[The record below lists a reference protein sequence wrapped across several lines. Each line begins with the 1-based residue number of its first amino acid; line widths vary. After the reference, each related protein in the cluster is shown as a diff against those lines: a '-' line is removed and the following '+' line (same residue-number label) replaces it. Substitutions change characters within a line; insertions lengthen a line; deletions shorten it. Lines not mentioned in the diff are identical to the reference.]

1 MSTLRNPFAPFDPA
15 LTLAFEENIR
25 LALAEDIGAG
35 DWTAML
41 VPEALQVNATVTV
54 REQAVL
60 CGAPWFEAVML
71 QIDPRIG
78 VVWEFAEGALMPAN
92 APVCRIA
99 GPARSLLTAERAALN
114 FLQLLSGVATVTRDY
129 VQLVEGTNAAILD
142 TRKTIP
148 GLRLAQKYAV
158 RVGGGKNQ
166 RLALYDGILIKENHI
181 AAAGSIAAALAAA
194 RALHAG
200 VSIQIEVENL
210 DELSQALAA
219 GAVSVLL
226 DNFTTDQLRSAVTM
240 NAGRALLE
248 ASGGIERDTVRA
260 IAQTGVDRISIG
272 SLTKDIKATDYSLRV
287 VG

>member
-60 CGAPWFEAVML
+60 GGAPWFEAVML

-129 VQLVEGTNAAILD
+129 VRLVEGTNAAILD
-142 TRKTIP
+142 TRKTMP

-194 RALHAG
+194 RDLHAG

-226 DNFTTDQLRSAVTM
+226 DNFTTDQLRSAVTIS
-240 NAGRALLE
+240 AGRALLE

>member
-25 LALAEDIGAG
+25 VALAEDIGAG

-129 VQLVEGTNAAILD
+129 VRLVEGTNAAILD
-142 TRKTIP
+142 TRKTLP

-194 RALHAG
+194 RDLHAG

-226 DNFTTDQLRSAVTM
+226 DNFTTDQLRSAVTIS
-240 NAGRALLE
+240 AGRALLE

>member
-71 QIDPRIG
+71 QIDSRIG

-129 VQLVEGTNAAILD
+129 VRLVEGTNAAILD
-142 TRKTIP
+142 TRKTMP

-194 RALHAG
+194 RDLHAG

-226 DNFTTDQLRSAVTM
+226 DNFTTDQLRSAVTI

>member
-99 GPARSLLTAERAALN
+99 GPARSMLTAERAALN

-129 VQLVEGTNAAILD
+129 VRLVEGTNAAILD
-142 TRKTIP
+142 TRKTMP

-181 AAAGSIAAALAAA
+181 VAAGSIAAALAAA
-194 RALHAG
+194 RDLHAG

-226 DNFTTDQLRSAVTM
+226 DNFTTDQLRSAVTI

>member
-129 VQLVEGTNAAILD
+129 VRLVEGTNAAILD
-142 TRKTIP
+142 TRKTMP

-166 RLALYDGILIKENHI
+166 RLALYGGILIKENHI

-194 RALHAG
+194 RDLHAG

-226 DNFTTDQLRSAVTM
+226 DNFTTDQLRSAVTIS
-240 NAGRALLE
+240 AGRALLE

>member
-142 TRKTIP
+142 TRKTMP

-194 RALHAG
+194 RDLHAG

>member
-25 LALAEDIGAG
+25 LALAEEIGAG

-78 VVWEFAEGALMPAN
+78 VVWECAEGALMPAN

-142 TRKTIP
+142 TRKTMP

-194 RALHAG
+194 RDLHAG

-226 DNFTTDQLRSAVTM
+226 DNFTTDQLRSAVTIS
-240 NAGRALLE
+240 AGRALLE

>member
-25 LALAEDIGAG
+25 VALAEDIGAG

-99 GPARSLLTAERAALN
+99 GPARSLLTAERVALN
-114 FLQLLSGVATVTRDY
+114 FLQLLKANR
-129 VQLVEGTNAAILD
+129 
-142 TRKTIP
+142 
-148 GLRLAQKYAV
+148 
-158 RVGGGKNQ
+158 
-166 RLALYDGILIKENHI
+166 IKM
-181 AAAGSIAAALAAA
+181 
-194 RALHAG
+194 
-200 VSIQIEVENL
+200 
-210 DELSQALAA
+210 
-219 GAVSVLL
+219 VL
-226 DNFTTDQLRSAVTM
+226 
-240 NAGRALLE
+240 
-248 ASGGIERDTVRA
+248 
-260 IAQTGVDRISIG
+260 
-272 SLTKDIKATDYSLRV
+272 
-287 VG
+287 

>member
-78 VVWEFAEGALMPAN
+78 VMWEFAEGALMPAN

-129 VQLVEGTNAAILD
+129 VRLVEGTNAAILD
-142 TRKTIP
+142 TRKTMP

-194 RALHAG
+194 RDLHAG

-226 DNFTTDQLRSAVTM
+226 DNFTTDQLRSAVTIS
-240 NAGRALLE
+240 AGRALLE